1 MAAKVNDVAVGHFK
15 RARGANAFILTL
27 AVAVL
32 ACSTIALAQSSDGVK
47 AGLAMWKTAGCAD
60 SHGPFADGD
69 REDDDFPIGANL
81 RTSKL
86 DAPSLRMTIRCG
98 RAGTGM
104 PSFDEEAYTTRGCY
118 GRPQGIRPENLQPTP
133 RTLTLDEID
142 AVIAYL
148 QARIIG
154 RGKITRDECLSYYED
169 QPDTCEDYK

>member
-1 MAAKVNDVAVGHFK
+1 MAVENRN
-15 RARGANAFILTL
+15 RARGASGIVVAL
-27 AVAVL
+27 AVTVL
-32 ACSTIALAQSSDGVK
+32 AYATMALAQNNVSVN

-60 SHGPFADGD
+60 CHGPFADGD

-86 DAPSLRMTIRCG
+86 DAAALKMAIRCG

-104 PSFDEEAYTTRGCY
+104 PSFDEEAYTTRECY
-118 GRPQGIRPENLQPTP
+118 GRPHGIRPDNLQPTP

-142 AVIAYL
+142 LVIAYL

-154 RGKITRDECLSYYED
+154 RGKISREECLSYYDD

>member
-1 MAAKVNDVAVGHFK
+1 MAAKVNSITIADCK
-15 RARGANAFILTL
+15 RARGASAAILVL

-32 ACSTIALAQSSDGVK
+32 AYSTMTFAQNNDRVK
-47 AGLAMWKTAGCAD
+47 AGLVMWKTGGCAD
-60 SHGPFADGD
+60 CHGPFADGD

-86 DAPSLRMTIRCG
+86 DPAALKMTIRCG

-118 GRPQGIRPENLQPTP
+118 GRPQGVRPEILQPTP

-154 RGKITRDECLSYYED
+154 RGKITREECLSYYDD

>member
-1 MAAKVNDVAVGHFK
+1 MAAKVNHVAVGSFK
-15 RARGANAFILTL
+15 RVRDASAFILTL

-32 ACSTIALAQSSDGVK
+32 ACSTITLAQNSDGVK

-60 SHGPFADGD
+60 CHGPFADGD

-86 DAPSLRMTIRCG
+86 VAASLKMTIRCG

-104 PSFDEEAYTTRGCY
+104 PSFDAEAYTTRECY

-154 RGKITRDECLSYYED
+154 RGKITREECLSYYDD